1 MEASNL
7 KLLEHHLQLVEAI
20 LISEHIPK
28 ELRYFLSQL
37 GSFFNLD
44 RQCAFPTRRRLSERS
59 GYSKSYI
66 SELVRRCKEHGFISV
81 TPQYHKSETDSA
93 PRQIANLYRFNL
105 DKFGFY
111 CDKIERGVKNLARK
125 VGKQGKSSKPQK
137 PQWLIEKEAKEAQV
151 TAAYAFMEQENAAFD
166 ERTKQY
172 GERKLVDVKA
182 LLREARKKSHDKT

>member
-20 LISEHIPK
+20 LSSEHIPK

-44 RQCAFPTRRRLSERS
+44 KQCAFPTRRRLSERS

-66 SELVRRCKEHGFISV
+66 SELIRRCRDLELITV
-81 TPQYHKSETDSA
+81 TPQYHAAHGDSA

-105 DKFGFY
+105 EKFGFY
-111 CDKIERGVKNLARK
+111 CDKIERGMKKLARK
-125 VGKQGKSSKPQK
+125 AIKDKKSTK
-137 PQWLIEKEAKEAQV
+137 PQWLIDKEAKEAQV
-151 TAAYAFMEQENAAFD
+151 LAAYTFLEQENAAFD
-166 ERTKQY
+166 QRTSQY

-182 LLREARKKSHDKT
+182 LLRQARQKAHDKT

>member
-20 LISEHIPK
+20 LSSEHIPK

-66 SELVRRCKEHGFISV
+66 SELVRRCKEAGYITVS
-81 TPQYHKSETDSA
+81 PQYYKSEGDKA
-93 PRQIANLYRFNL
+93 ARQIANLYQFNL
-105 DKFGFY
+105 EKFGFY
-111 CDKIERGVKNLARK
+111 CNKIEREVKNLARK
-125 VGKQGKSSKPQK
+125 VGKKEKSSKPK
-137 PQWLIEKEAKEAQV
+137 WLIDKEAKDAQV
-151 TAAYAFMEQENAAFD
+151 TAAYAFIEQENAAFD

-172 GERKLVDVKA
+172 GERKLVDVQA
-182 LLREARKKSHDKT
+182 LLREARQKAHKT